1 MKTILATAALA
12 TLSQA
17 AINSDF
23 MQGFQTGAFITNE
36 RDFEDYSCP
45 EPEPSD
51 KVNQYLGMYNMAKNM
66 MGGGMNKKKSTSA
79 SVEEEDNIFDKLDN
93 YIDQISVL
101 VSIFSP
107 DYDGGDFCAG
117 LTAGFEGRTVAQGMF
132 FNMIQN
138 NFGATK
144 SSSH

>member
-1 MKTILATAALA
+1 MKTFVATAALA
-12 TLSQA
+12 TLGQA

-23 MQGFQTGAFITNE
+23 MQGFQTGAFITSE

-51 KVNQYLGMYNMAKNM
+51 KINQYLGMYNMAKNM
-66 MGGGMNKKKSTSA
+66 MGGMNNNKKKGSKSA
-79 SVEEEDNIFDKLDN
+79 PVEEEDNLFDKIDD

-117 LTAGFEGRTVAQGMF
+117 LTAGYEGRSVAQGMF
-132 FNMIQN
+132 MNMLQN
-138 NFGATK
+138 NFK
-144 SSSH
+144 KN